1 MDVLQSIQVEVTGD
15 GYRIR
20 WHGCFHDQPVTVY
33 AGSSPAGIDLT
44 TPLVDN
50 AHGQAD
56 IPRLESGVRHYFRLQ
71 PPAGNGITVA
81 ERALPLAGGINFRDL
96 GGYETRDG
104 RRVDWGRLFRSGH
117 LSRLTEDDK
126 RYLGSLDIQTVCDF
140 RTGAELE
147 QENAVLPNDP
157 VVEIL
162 AVPPGVRDRFFFHR
176 LFAST
181 TDPQAVV
188 AAMHEVMQSL
198 IVDAAPRY
206 ARLFEI
212 LLTQRGGKVLINCS
226 AGKER
231 TSVGAALLLI
241 ALNVPRE
248 TIFYDFMLSKTY
260 FPAASELDRVFEKY
274 AVKATG
280 EAASRLVMPL
290 LETRASYLESAFA
303 IIDEKFG
310 SGEEFLRQACALGDA
325 ELARLRDEFTH

>member
-1 MDVLQSIQVEVTGD
+1 MDALQSIQVEATGG
-15 GYRIR
+15 GYSIL

-33 AGSSPAGIDLT
+33 AGSSPAGIDLS
-44 TPLVDN
+44 TPLVEN
-50 AHGQAD
+50 AQGQAD
-56 IPRLESGVRHYFRLQ
+56 IQRLDPGVRPYFRLQ
-71 PPAGNGITVA
+71 PAAGRGITVA

-117 LSRLTEDDK
+117 LSRLTGNDK
-126 RYLGSLDIQTVCDF
+126 RYFGPLDIQTVCDF
-140 RTGAELE
+140 RTHEELE
-147 QENAVLPNDP
+147 HENAVLPNDP
-157 VVEIL
+157 AVEIL
-162 AVPPGVRDRFFFHR
+162 AIPPGVRDRFFFHR

-212 LLTQRGGKVLINCS
+212 LLARRVGNVLINCS

-231 TSVGAALLLI
+231 TGVGAALLLT

-260 FPAASELDRVFEKY
+260 FPVASELDRVFEKY

-280 EAASRLVMPL
+280 EASSRLVMPL

-303 IIDEKFG
+303 IIDAKFG

-325 ELARLRDEFTH
+325 ELAHLRDEFTH